1 MKICGIINKNKTWVD
16 NYLLNRQQCNVVNG
30 SNSKQLNV
38 TCGVPQGSNLELLL
52 FLIYI
57 NDLSHVITITS
68 MYLYVNTVV
77 LSTDKCINSCTDNMQ
92 WDLVT
97 C

>member
-1 MKICGIINKNKTWVD
+1 MKICGISNKNKAWVD
-16 NYLLNRQQCNVVNG
+16 NYLLNRQHCNVVNG
-30 SNSKQLNV
+30 SNAKQLNV

-57 NDLSHVITITS
+57 NDLCHVITITS
-68 MYLYVNTVV
+68 MYVYADNTVIFV
-77 LSTDKCINSCTDNMQ
+77 SCNY
-92 WDLVT
+92 